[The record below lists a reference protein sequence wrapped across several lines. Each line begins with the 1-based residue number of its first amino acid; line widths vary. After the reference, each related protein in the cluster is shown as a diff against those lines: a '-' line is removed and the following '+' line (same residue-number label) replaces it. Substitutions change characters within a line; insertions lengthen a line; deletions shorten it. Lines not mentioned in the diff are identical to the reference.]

1 MTDGWIKVYRQITES
16 AIWDTGEPFDYA
28 HAWIDLLLCVNHA
41 DRSKVV
47 SGNMIIVKRGEI
59 FASDTFF
66 ANRWHWS
73 RGKVRRF
80 FANIEADRMVNV
92 KRTTNGT
99 RVFVVNYDNFQGGRT
114 TNDTTNG
121 TTDGTQYKNV
131 KNLKNNISRSIQNF
145 RMTGTDWNDLAEQ
158 IIDKQQ
164 NVTT

>member
-114 TNDTTNG
+114 TNGTTDG
-121 TTDGTQYKNV
+121 TTDGTQYKNI
-131 KNLKNNISRSIQNF
+131 KNVKNNIKRSFQNF
-145 RMTGTDWNDLAEQ
+145 KRTETDWDDLAEQ
-158 IIDKQQ
+158 IINK
-164 NVTT
+164 TSPPE

>member
-1 MTDGWIKVYRQITES
+1 MNDGWIKLHRQITES
-16 AIWDTGEPFDYA
+16 AIWDTGEPFDMA

-47 SGNMIIVKRGEI
+47 SGNMITVKRGEI

-80 FANIEADRMVNV
+80 FANIAADRMVNV

-114 TNDTTNG
+114 TNGTTDG
-121 TTDGTQYKNV
+121 TTDGTQYKNI
-131 KNLKNNISRSIQNF
+131 KNVKNNIKRSVQNF
-145 RMTGTDWNDLAEQ
+145 KRTETDWDELAEQ
-158 IIDKQQ
+158 IINK
-164 NVTT
+164 TSPPE

>member
-1 MTDGWIKVYRQITES
+1 MTDGWIKLHRQITES
-16 AIWDTGEPFDYA
+16 AIWDTGEPFDMA

-47 SGNMIIVKRGEI
+47 SGNMIKVKRGEI

-114 TNDTTNG
+114 TNGTTDG
-121 TTDGTQYKNV
+121 TTDGTQYKNI
-131 KNLKNNISRSIQNF
+131 KNVKNNISRSVQNF
-145 RMTGTDWNDLAEQ
+145 KRTGTDWNDLAEQ
-158 IIDKQQ
+158 IINK
-164 NVTT
+164 TSPPE

>member
-47 SGNMIIVKRGEI
+47 SGNMITVKRGEI

-114 TNDTTNG
+114 TNGTTDG

-131 KNLKNNISRSIQNF
+131 KNIKNNIKRSFQNF
-145 RMTGTDWNDLAEQ
+145 EMSNTDWNGLAEQ
-158 IIDKQQ
+158 IINK
-164 NVTT
+164 TSPPE

>member
-1 MTDGWIKVYRQITES
+1 MHRQITES
-16 AIWDTGEPFDYA
+16 AIWDTGEPFDMA
-28 HAWIDLLLCVNHA
+28 HAWVDLLLCVNHA

-47 SGNMIIVKRGEI
+47 SGNTITVKRGEI
-59 FASDTFF
+59 FASDMFF

-80 FANIEADRMVNV
+80 FANIEADRMVTL

-99 RVFVVNYDNFQGGRT
+99 RVFVVNYSNFQGGRT
-114 TNDTTNG
+114 TNGTGDGTTDG

-131 KNLKNNISRSIQNF
+131 KNIKNERNKRSFQNF
-145 RMTGTDWNDLAEQ
+145 EKSSTDWNDLAEQ

>member
-1 MTDGWIKVYRQITES
+1 MHRQITES
-16 AIWDTGEPFDYA
+16 AIWDTGEPFDMA
-28 HAWIDLLLCVNHA
+28 HAWVDLLLCVNHA

-47 SGNMIIVKRGEI
+47 SGNMITVKRGEI
-59 FASDTFF
+59 FASDMFF

-80 FANIEADRMVNV
+80 FANIEADRMVTL

-99 RVFVVNYDNFQGGRT
+99 RVFVVNYSNFQGGRT
-114 TNDTTNG
+114 TDGTGDGTTDG

-131 KNLKNNISRSIQNF
+131 KNIKNERNKRSFQNF
-145 RMTGTDWNDLAEQ
+145 EKSSTDWNDLAEQ